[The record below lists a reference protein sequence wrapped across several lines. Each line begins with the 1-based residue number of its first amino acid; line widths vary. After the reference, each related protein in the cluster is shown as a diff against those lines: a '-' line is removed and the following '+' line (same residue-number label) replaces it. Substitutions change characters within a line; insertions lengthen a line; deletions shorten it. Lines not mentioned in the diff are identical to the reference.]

1 MTDQDWYSQIEGDLD
16 TEELHQRAEQLENIP
31 NIAPDPDGI
40 LVCPV
45 LPLREV
51 IVFPHMVVPLPVGR
65 SATMVAIETAGQQDQ
80 VMVALPQRNPRKHSI
95 QKKDFLPV
103 GVLSAVSEMFSTSH
117 SENLVVVQGR
127 YRVEIVEMFRE
138 DSVLYARARV
148 IEERARPT
156 QQDSALM
163 RNLMRLFKRYAEL
176 TRTIP
181 DEALNYLMQ
190 IDEPGWLADML
201 TNSFSVHLD
210 DRHKL
215 LLSLDP
221 SDRLEQ
227 VNSLLIRELGVLEI
241 EDELHAKVQDEV
253 ERGQREN
260 YLREQMRVIQR
271 ELGEQDPWSKE
282 LQELHARIKNAKL
295 PKEAEAAALKE
306 FERLYQMPPMS
317 PEVGVIRTYVDWI
330 LDLPWTE
337 TSEDNLDVLNATEVL
352 EKNHFGLEKPKDRI
366 LESIAIRS
374 LRPNRT
380 RQPILCFVGPPGTGK
395 TTLGKSIAEAL
406 GRKFV
411 RISLGGVRDEAEMRG
426 HRRTY
431 IGALPGR
438 IIQTMKRAETLNPV
452 FILDE
457 VDKLG
462 VGFRGDPAAALLEVL
477 DPEQNQEFSDHYLEI
492 PYDLS
497 KVLFITTANHRSDI
511 PWALLDRM
519 EVVEFP
525 GYIEEEKV
533 EIAKKFLVPRQLDEA
548 GLEEGELA
556 FTEKTIR
563 RIINEYTYEAGV
575 RNLEREIG
583 RVCRKIARLKAEKKN
598 FPSRITDTAVEKYLG
613 PPEFSTT
620 DVETE
625 DQIGVATSIA
635 WTMAGGDIMPI
646 EVALT
651 EGKGGLQVTGQIGEV
666 MQESAQAA
674 LTYMKSRAREL
685 GLKAEIF
692 ENLDVH
698 IHVPEGSIPK
708 DGPSAG
714 ITLATAVISAFTGR
728 KVRKDV
734 CMTGEVTLRGRV
746 LAIGGVRNKVLAAH
760 RNGLKTVVMP
770 LKNKKDLVDVPKK
783 VQSDLNLVFVSH
795 MDEVLEVALH
805 DEPEKRPRKE
815 KKEGKAEKA
824 KQETEKPAP
833 SGSSQPRQEDKGT
846 PVQPGA

>member
-1 MTDQDWYSQIEGDLD
+1 MNDQDWYSQIEGALNS
-16 TEELHQRAEQLENIP
+16 EELHQRAEQLENIP
-31 NIAPDPDGI
+31 NIMPDEEGI
-40 LVCPV
+40 IFCPI

-65 SATMVAIETAGQQDQ
+65 SATMEAIEAASRQDQLMVAI
-80 VMVALPQRNPRKHSI
+80 PQRNPRKHSVH
-95 QKKDFLPV
+95 KKDFLPV
-103 GVLSAVSEMFSTSH
+103 GVLSAVSEMFSTGQSD
-117 SENLVVVQGR
+117 NLVVVQGR
-127 YRVEIVEMFRE
+127 LRVELIEIVR
-138 DSVLYARARV
+138 DSMVLYAKARV
-148 IEERARPT
+148 VEEPIRPSKE
-156 QQDSALM
+156 DLALM
-163 RNLMRLFKRYAEL
+163 RNLNRLFRRYADL
-176 TRTIP
+176 TRSIP
-181 DEALNYLMQ
+181 DEAMDYLME

-201 TNSFSVHLD
+201 TNSFSVHLE
-210 DRHKL
+210 DRHEL
-215 LLSLDP
+215 LLSLSP
-221 SDRLEQ
+221 TDRLEK
-227 VNSLLIRELGVLEI
+227 VNNLLIRELGVLEL

-282 LQELHARIKNAKL
+282 LQELHNQIQEAKL
-295 PKEAEAAALKE
+295 PKAAEEAAMKE

-317 PEVGVIRTYVDWI
+317 PEVGVIRTYIDWI

-337 TSEDNLDVLNATEVL
+337 MTEDNLDVKHAVEVL
-352 EKNHFGLEKPKDRI
+352 EMNHYGLEKPKDRI

-374 LRPNRT
+374 LKPGKT

-395 TTLGKSIAEAL
+395 TTLGKSIAEAM

-438 IIQTMKRAETLNPV
+438 IIQTMKRAGKLNPV

-477 DPEQNQEFSDHYLEI
+477 DPEQNEEFSDHYLEI

-497 KVLFITTANHRSDI
+497 KVLFITTANHRGEI

-533 EIAKKFLVPRQLDEA
+533 EIAKKFLIARQLEES
-548 GLEEGELA
+548 GLEEGELN
-556 FTEKTIR
+556 FTEKAIR

-583 RVCRKIARLKAEKKN
+583 RVCRKVARLKAEKKN
-598 FPSRITDTAVEKYLG
+598 YPSRIGDTSIEKYLG
-613 PPEFSTT
+613 PPEYSAT
-620 DVETE
+620 DAETE
-625 DQIGVATSIA
+625 DQVGVATSIA
-635 WTMAGGDIMPI
+635 WTMAGGDIMPV

-651 EGKGGLQVTGQIGEV
+651 EGKGNLQITGQIGEV

-674 LTYMKSRAREL
+674 MTYLKSRA
-685 GLKAEIF
+685 KAFGINPEVF
-692 ENLDVH
+692 EAVDVH
-698 IHVPEGSIPK
+698 IHVPEGAIPK

-734 CMTGEVTLRGRV
+734 GMTGEVTLRGRV
-746 LAIGGVRNKVLAAH
+746 LPIGGVRNKVLAAH
-760 RNGLKTVVMP
+760 RNDLKTVLLP
-770 LKNKKDLVDVPKK
+770 KRNEKDLVDVPKK
-783 VQSDLNLVFVSH
+783 VKADLDLIFVKH
-795 MDEVLEVALH
+795 MDEVLEAALL
-805 DEPEKRPRKE
+805 PAPKQPVKS
-815 KKEGKAEKA
+815 KKAAKKAQPA
-824 KQETEKPAP
+824 VKPAKP
-833 SGSSQPRQEDKGT
+833 VSDDKQPPAVSG
-846 PVQPGA
+846 V

>member
-1 MTDQDWYSQIEGDLD
+1 MSDQDWYSQIEGALD

-31 NIAPDPDGI
+31 NITPDEDGI
-40 LVCPV
+40 IFCPV

-65 SATMVAIETAGQQDQ
+65 SGTMVAIEAANQQDQ
-80 VMVALPQRNPRKHSI
+80 VMIAVPQRNPRKHSI
-95 QKKDFLPV
+95 HKKDFLPV
-103 GVLSAVSEMFSTSH
+103 GVLSAVSEMFSTDH
-117 SENLVVVQGR
+117 SDNLVIVQGR
-127 YRVEIVEMFRE
+127 YRVELIEMVR
-138 DSVLYARARV
+138 DNSVLYAKARV
-148 IEERARPT
+148 VEERVRPS
-156 QQDSALM
+156 QQDTALM
-163 RNLMRLFKRYAEL
+163 RNLMRLFRRYAEL
-176 TRTIP
+176 TRSIP
-181 DEALNYLMQ
+181 DEALQYLTE

-201 TNSFSVHLD
+201 TNSFSVHLE
-210 DRHKL
+210 DRHEL
-215 LLSLDP
+215 LLSLEP
-221 SDRLEQ
+221 TERLEK
-227 VNSLLIRELGVLEI
+227 VNNLLIRELGVLEI

-282 LQELHARIKNAKL
+282 LQELHAQIKEAKL
-295 PKEAEAAALKE
+295 PEHAEAAALKE

-317 PEVGVIRTYVDWI
+317 PEVGVIRTYIDWI
-330 LDLPWTE
+330 VELPWTD
-337 TSEDNLDVLNATEVL
+337 TTEDNLDVIHAAEVL
-352 EKNHFGLEKPKDRI
+352 ERNHFGLEKAKDRI

-374 LRPNRT
+374 LRPERT
-380 RQPILCFVGPPGTGK
+380 RQPILCFIGPPGTGK

-477 DPEQNQEFSDHYLEI
+477 DPEQNEEFSDHYLEI

-497 KVLFITTANHRSDI
+497 KVLFITTANHRGDI

-533 EIAKKFLVPRQLDEA
+533 EIAKKFLVPRQLDES
-548 GLEEGELA
+548 GMEEEEVA
-556 FTEKTIR
+556 FSEKSIR

-583 RVCRKIARLKAEKKN
+583 RVCRKIARLKAEKKDY
-598 FPSRITDTAVEKYLG
+598 PSRISENAIEKYLG
-613 PPEFSTT
+613 PPEYSTT
-620 DVETE
+620 DAETE

-651 EGKGGLQVTGQIGEV
+651 EGKGSLQITGQIGEV

-674 LTYMKSRAREL
+674 ITYLKSRCKAF
-685 GLKAEIF
+685 GLKSEIF
-692 ENLDVH
+692 ENVDVH
-698 IHVPEGSIPK
+698 IHVPEGAIPK

-760 RNGLKTVVMP
+760 RNGLKTVILP
-770 LKNKKDLVDVPKK
+770 LKNKKDLMEVSKK
-783 VQSDLNLVFVSH
+783 VQSDLNLVFVST
-795 MDEVLEVALH
+795 MDEVLEAALL
-805 DEPEKRPRKE
+805 EAPEKRSKKE
-815 KKEGKAEKA
+815 KQESKAEKA
-824 KQETEKPAP
+824 QKTEEESAPAP
-833 SGSSQPRQEDKGT
+833 AKPRGEDKQP
-846 PVQPGA
+846 PVQPGV